1 MVETFKFIH
10 LASIV
15 VWVGSIVFFSFFAA
29 PSIFRSLSREEAGKL
44 VGLIFPKYYMVGY
57 VSGFLSITTLF
68 YLGNMDGSILPETRL
83 AILVFMAI
91 VTLYSGIFVGGKAR
105 RIKAEI
111 QELKDSTEENNKEKL
126 GGLRKEFGKTHRVS
140 MILNVTVFL
149 SSLVLVYLTAQSLTF
164 G

>member
-1 MVETFKFIH
+1 MIESLKFIH
-10 LASIV
+10 MASIV

-57 VSGFLSITTLF
+57 VSGFLSITSLF
-68 YLGNMDGSILPETRL
+68 ILGNMEGSSLPEVRFY
-83 AILVFMAI
+83 ILIFMAV

-105 RIKAEI
+105 RLKVQIAEA
-111 QELKDSTEENNKEKL
+111 KDGDNKEKMGL
-126 GGLRKEFGKTHRVS
+126 LRKEFGKTHRVS

-149 SSLVLVYLTAQSLTF
+149 SSLVLVYLTAQSLSF
-164 G
+164 

>member
-1 MVETFKFIH
+1 MIESLKFIH
-10 LASIV
+10 MASIV

-57 VSGFLSITTLF
+57 VCGFLSIASLF
-68 YLGNMDGSILPETRL
+68 ILGNYEGSRLPEVRFY
-83 AILVFMAI
+83 ILIFMAV

-105 RIKAEI
+105 RLKVQIKEAGE
-111 QELKDSTEENNKEKL
+111 DKEKL
-126 GGLRKEFGKTHRVS
+126 GKLRKEFGKTHRVS

-149 SSLVLVYLTAQSLTF
+149 SSLVLVYLTSQSLSF
-164 G
+164 V